1 MIIELD
7 EYLNLNTE
15 SLNKEF
21 TDMIDTIPKKYWNQF
36 YSNAS
41 KFGNFD
47 KNHPNIDLIRKKQFI
62 YKIHYSDKEVLDS
75 RGYLISSP
83 YDRLRNKKDLD
94 KFFLKNNFLISE
106 SKIIYKKGT
115 DIKLAFKLKK
125 S

>member
-1 MIIELD
+1 MLENLKKNLSD
-7 EYLNLNTE
+7 DGYLIVGYSVNNL
-15 SLNKEF
+15 
-21 TDMIDTIPKKYWNQF
+21 
-36 YSNAS
+36 
-41 KFGNFD
+41 
-47 KNHPNIDLIRKKQFI
+47 
-62 YKIHYSDKEVLDS
+62 SDKEVLDS

-94 KFFLKNNFLISE
+94 KFFFKNNFLISE